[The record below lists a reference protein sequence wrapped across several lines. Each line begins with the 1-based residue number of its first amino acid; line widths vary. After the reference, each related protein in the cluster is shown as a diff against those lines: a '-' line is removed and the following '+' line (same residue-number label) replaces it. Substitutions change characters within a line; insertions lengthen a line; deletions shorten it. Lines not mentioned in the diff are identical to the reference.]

1 MTFASLSNSRALDMI
16 TKKTQHRVIQ
26 WMRTRPS
33 AEAAVVMACWLA
45 FGIRHGAGET
55 PQDPADFESCL
66 LLLGAV
72 PELRSYL
79 RRMAK
84 LSPAWKVLVQQWP
97 DIEATFIKECGQY
110 RCPKTAAMIRA
121 AGASLAEAI

>member
-1 MTFASLSNSRALDMI
+1 MKFASLSSHRALDM
-16 TKKTQHRVIQ
+16 IQ

-72 PELRSYL
+72 PELRGYL

-84 LSPAWKVLVQQWP
+84 LSPAWKVLVQRWP

>member
-1 MTFASLSNSRALDMI
+1 MI

-33 AEAAVVMACWLA
+33 AEEAVVMACWLA
-45 FGIRHGAGET
+45 FGIRHGASET
-55 PQDPADFESCL
+55 LQDPADFESCL

-72 PELRSYL
+72 PELRGYL

-84 LSPAWKVLVQQWP
+84 LSPAWKAWVQKWP
-97 DIEATFIKECGQY
+97 DIEATFINECGQY

-121 AGASLAEAI
+121 AGASLAKAI